1 MFARSR
7 VLDRISE
14 DYALDDRTGV
24 VFVYFNFQAPETQI
38 YDKVLAT
45 LVKQLCRR
53 RNNYPSQLQGPY
65 RSSNTPTSKELL
77 SQFINLAMTFDQVF
91 LTIDALDECQPRKNI
106 LDFLSSLSR
115 ETSCRVKVFVTSR
128 RERDIEIE
136 FTRSNFPTLQLEAK
150 KVDEDIKAF
159 VHHEVRRRTVPDNLC
174 LIDDQLQ
181 LEIKEALCSRSGG
194 M

>member
-1 MFARSR
+1 
-7 VLDRISE
+7 
-14 DYALDDRTGV
+14 
-24 VFVYFNFQAPETQI
+24 
-38 YDKVLAT
+38 
-45 LVKQLCRR
+45 
-53 RNNYPSQLQGPY
+53 
-65 RSSNTPTSKELL
+65 
-77 SQFINLAMTFDQVF
+77 MTFDQVF

-136 FTRSNFPTLQLEAK
+136 FARSNFPTLQLEAK